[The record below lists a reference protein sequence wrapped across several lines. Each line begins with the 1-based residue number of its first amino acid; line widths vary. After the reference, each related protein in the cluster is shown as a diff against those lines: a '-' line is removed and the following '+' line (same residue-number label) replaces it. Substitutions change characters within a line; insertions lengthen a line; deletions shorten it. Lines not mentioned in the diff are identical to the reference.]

1 MRALRSRQLEVNMP
15 KRFKFIVSVVAVLGL
30 AGFLGRVVPT
40 GPIAQA
46 AEAEQRTECLRAAD
60 ASDRWLDTR
69 LETAYLFN
77 PHLNNLTIDIE
88 VRNGNVML
96 SGTVRDDIDRDL
108 AEEIARSL
116 DGVKSV
122 GNSLKIRPDADASH
136 LSETD
141 SDFFQKVKDATTT
154 AQVKTRLFANGNIP
168 AGDIEVATE
177 NDIVKLSGVVG
188 TDTER
193 QLAEF
198 IARNTSG
205 VASVTNELAIERS
218 G

>member
-1 MRALRSRQLEVNMP
+1 MP
-15 KRFKFIVSVVAVLGL
+15 NRVKFIISVLSVLGL
-30 AGFLGRVVPT
+30 AGFLGRVVPP
-40 GPIAQA
+40 GPEVQA
-46 AEAEQRTECLRAAD
+46 AETDAATECMRAGS
-60 ASDRWLDTR
+60 ASDYRLLTR

-77 PHLNNLTIDIE
+77 PHLNDLSIDAE

-96 SGTVRDDIDRDL
+96 TGTVRDDIDRDL

-122 GNSLKIRPDADASH
+122 GNSLKVRPDQRTTPRIEAESH
-136 LSETD
+136 
-141 SDFFQKVKDATTT
+141 FIQKVRDATTT
-154 AQVKTRLFANGNIP
+154 AQVKSRLIANGNVP
-168 AGDIEVATE
+168 AADIDVDTDQDVVRLTGEVG
-177 NDIVKLSGVVG
+177 S
-188 TDTER
+188 DTER

-205 VASVTNELAIERS
+205 VTSVTNELSVRRS